1 MSVTTPYRSKSEME
15 FMNKALQMNVK
26 LGTLVVKMP
35 VKYKVIYGDDMA
47 KTGLEAMR
55 LLQTGN
61 GIYLSKDT
69 SEQAFNERILM
80 FSKAKGYIYNIPATY
95 RMCVKIR
102 IDVEKPNNEDREK
115 WIKQSESLT
124 SLCNECV
131 ELIGGVIK
139 SDKKRYK
146 EYTSKKE

>member
-1 MSVTTPYRSKSEME
+1 ME
-15 FMNKALQMNVK
+15 FLNKTLQMNTK

-35 VKYKVIYGDDMA
+35 VKYKMIYGDDMA
-47 KTGLEAMR
+47 KTGLEAYR

-61 GIYLSKDT
+61 GIYISKDT

-102 IDVEKPNNEDREK
+102 IDTEKPNNEEREK
-115 WIKQSESLT
+115 WIKQSEALI

-139 SDKKRYK
+139 SDKKRYREYRAK
-146 EYTSKKE
+146 E